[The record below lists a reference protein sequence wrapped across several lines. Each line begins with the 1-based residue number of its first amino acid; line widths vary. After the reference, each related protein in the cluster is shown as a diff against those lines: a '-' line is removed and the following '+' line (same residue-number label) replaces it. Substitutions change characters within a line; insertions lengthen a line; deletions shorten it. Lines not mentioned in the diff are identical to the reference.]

1 MSAETSQMSREDKF
15 FGVETPL
22 QIPDK
27 EDAKS
32 SPEPEIE
39 LDIVDDIPKQPV
51 KQAEKEDDEELSDY
65 SDKVRKRIRLRRP
78 GPPPPGYR
86 TGGILNLLPEG
97 AAFFFA

>member
-51 KQAEKEDDEELSDY
+51 KQAE
-65 SDKVRKRIRLRRP
+65 
-78 GPPPPGYR
+78 
-86 TGGILNLLPEG
+86 
-97 AAFFFA
+97 